1 MADPIALICSLTGC
15 TEDEANEAYNRTED
29 VVEAVDSLLS
39 KVESPADKYI
49 QTKKRKREV
58 TPEEEIIG
66 PYRKILKEFDER
78 MSTSLN
84 QHGHEG
90 SVEMLDHHEET
101 VQQNSCSQKCQLPSL
116 QEEVQTQETAYPL
129 PSECS
134 CDLQSNGQTLP
145 CSDRQCPQSCQDQ
158 EME

>member
-1 MADPIALICSLTGC
+1 MADQIQIICTLTGC
-15 TEDEANEAYNRTED
+15 TEEEAKQAYDRTED
-29 VVEAVDSLLS
+29 IIEAVDSLLS
-39 KVESPADKYI
+39 KIETKADKYI
-49 QTKKRKREV
+49 QAKKRKREV

-90 SVEMLDHHEET
+90 SVEMLDLPEET
-101 VQQNSCSQKCQLPSL
+101 VPQSNYVQVCPPSSPQL
-116 QEEVQTQETAYPL
+116 EVQKQEIVYQL

-134 CDLQSNGQTLP
+134 CGLQLNGQTLP
-145 CSDRQCPQSCQDQ
+145 CSDHQCLQSCQDQ